1 MNNNNTFANDL
12 KRSILKFSDSISIG
26 LKVPKRKFIRD
37 MIYGILA
44 SKAVQLASIGRSLKV
59 FEYLSA
65 RKLFFSIRLKT
76 TNFLCGYH
84 CPNSSFPEPS
94 GLTR

>member
-26 LKVPKRKFIRD
+26 LKVPKRKFVRD

-44 SKAVQLASIGRSLKV
+44 SKSVQLASIGRSLN
-59 FEYLSA
+59 E
-65 RKLFFSIRLKT
+65 SI
-76 TNFLCGYH
+76 
-84 CPNSSFPEPS
+84 
-94 GLTR
+94 GLVPVLPQIDGTLR